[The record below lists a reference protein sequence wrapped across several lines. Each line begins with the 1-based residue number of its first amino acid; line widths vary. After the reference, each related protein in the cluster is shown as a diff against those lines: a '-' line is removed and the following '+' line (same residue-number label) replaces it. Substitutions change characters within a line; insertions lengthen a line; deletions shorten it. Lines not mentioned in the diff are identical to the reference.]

1 MQSTFEKLRRTPA
14 YRALAEAVMAQIL
27 DGRLREGDPIPT
39 EAQLCEMFGVN
50 RSTVREGIRVLEEA
64 NLIRREQARRLVVS
78 RPSNDEVGA
87 QVERALLLAEI
98 THGELWE
105 ALHALEPTMARLAA
119 ARASPDLL
127 ARIDENVDRTEAAL
141 QRGESIVAL
150 DIEFHALVGEMSAN
164 RALILARMPLSRLFY
179 PSFQTVMAKAP
190 MAGPRLLAA
199 HRAIAQ
205 ALRAGDGE
213 AAERW
218 MTRHAI
224 DFRRGLDLADVDA
237 AKPVFD
243 APAAGTVS

>member
-1 MQSTFEKLRRTPA
+1 MSSTFEKLRRIPA

-39 EAQLCEMFGVN
+39 EAQLCELFGVN

-64 NLIRREQARRLVVS
+64 NLIRREQGRRLVVT
-78 RPSNDEVGA
+78 RPSAEEVGA
-87 QVERALLLAEI
+87 QVQRALLLHEI

-105 ALHALEPTMARLAA
+105 AMHAMEPTMARLAA
-119 ARASPDLL
+119 ARATPELL
-127 ARIDENVDRTEAAL
+127 ARIDDNLAQTERAL
-141 QRGESIVAL
+141 QRGESIVTL
-150 DIEFHALVGEMSAN
+150 DIEFHALVAEMSAN
-164 RALILARMPLSRLFY
+164 RALILARMPVSRLFY
-179 PSFQTVMAKAP
+179 PSFQQVMEKVPA
-190 MAGPRLLAA
+190 AGPRLLAA
-199 HRAIAQ
+199 HRAIAD

-224 DFRRGLDLADVDA
+224 DFRRGLDLADLDA
-237 AKPVFD
+237 GKPVFD

>member
-1 MQSTFEKLRRTPA
+1 MHSTFEKLQRIPA

-64 NLIRREQARRLVVS
+64 NLIRREHARRLVVS
-78 RPSNDEVGA
+78 RPSNEEIGA
-87 QVERALLLAEI
+87 QVERALLLSAI

-119 ARASPDLL
+119 MRNTPELL
-127 ARIDENVDRTEAAL
+127 ARIDDNVDRTEAAL
-141 QRGESIVAL
+141 QRGDPIVAL
-150 DIEFHALVGEMSAN
+150 DIEFHALVAEMSAN
-164 RALILARMPLSRLFY
+164 RALILARMPVSRLFY
-179 PSFQTVMAKAP
+179 PSFQRVMAKAP

-199 HRAIAQ
+199 HREIAQ
-205 ALRAGDGE
+205 ALRAGDGD

-218 MTRHAI
+218 MARHAI
-224 DFRRGLDLADVDA
+224 DFRRGLDLADVDVG
-237 AKPVFD
+237 KPVFD
-243 APAAGTVS
+243 APGAGAVS